1 MYLFICSINIDQRS
15 QTVFIMKLGGNDLS
29 DEVPESEYEDRH
41 RLGSYVLQSAIYNP
55 GYKTMR
61 LSGIQQ
67 SLL

>member
-1 MYLFICSINIDQRS
+1 
-15 QTVFIMKLGGNDLS
+15 MKLGGNDLS